1 MIEKN
6 YYRVYYYPAYS
17 VVIEAFDEG
26 EALDIAMETP
36 LADYTYDSEMDEYV
50 VEDDEDTDED
60 EEDEDAQDAL
70 GEGEFDDPDEY
81 DNDDEMNL
89 VPFDADDLGEN
100 DYDAGH

>member
-36 LADYTYDSEMDEYV
+36 LAEFFYNSDMDEYT
-50 VEDDEDTDED
+50 VEEDEDTDED
-60 EEDEDAQDAL
+60 EFKD
-70 GEGEFDDPDEY
+70 
-81 DNDDEMNL
+81 DDEFADDEKMDL
-89 VPFDADDLGEN
+89 IPFDAEDLGEN

>member
-36 LADYTYDSEMDEYV
+36 LTEFFYNPDMDEYT
-50 VEDDEDTDED
+50 VEEDEDTDED
-60 EEDEDAQDAL
+60 EFA
-70 GEGEFDDPDEY
+70 
-81 DNDDEMNL
+81 DDEEMDL
-89 VPFDADDLGEN
+89 IPFDAEDLGED

>member
-36 LADYTYDSEMDEYV
+36 LADYTYDSEMDEYA
-50 VEDDEDTDED
+50 VEEDEDTDED
-60 EEDEDAQDAL
+60 EFED
-70 GEGEFDDPDEY
+70 
-81 DNDDEMNL
+81 DDEMDL
-89 VPFDADDLGEN
+89 IPFDAEDLGEN

>member
-1 MIEKN
+1 MIKKY

-36 LADYTYDSEMDEYV
+36 MTEFTYNPIMDEYT
-50 VEDDEDTDED
+50 VEEDEDTDED
-60 EEDEDAQDAL
+60 ECDDAL

-89 VPFDADDLGEN
+89 TPFDAEDKGSF
-100 DYDAGH
+100 

>member
-26 EALDIAMETP
+26 EALDIATETP

-50 VEDDEDTDED
+50 VEEDEDTDEEFEFAD
-60 EEDEDAQDAL
+60 EEFEDDEDAL
-70 GEGEFDDPDEY
+70 GEGEFDE
-81 DNDDEMNL
+81 
-89 VPFDADDLGEN
+89 DLGED